1 MLNIIIPM
9 SGASL
14 YETSAD
20 FIYPKILTEI
30 NNRTLLEYSQD
41 IFATLTEEHKSLFIV
56 PADKLTKLALGN
68 IIELISPSAVIIPLQ
83 GMTKGAVCSSMMAID
98 EIDLD
103 EELIISSADHYIN
116 DDLQQV
122 LDYFRS
128 LEADAGVLTF
138 ESVHPKWSFAK
149 ANDEGFVVQTAEKNA
164 ISRNAIAGLY
174 YFKKGSDFIEAAKEL
189 IRKDNSIDNNF
200 YLSSSLNEMV
210 LKGKK
215 IVMRPLADSV
225 YHNFYDAHAVK
236 AFEMSHVNP
245 LPPVKKL
252 TEKYI
257 AAFNA
262 KSLHD
267 VVDMFDR
274 NATLIDPVNHKIGQE
289 NIRSMLVQLFS
300 ETKLLEFKALSVL
313 AEQNRSVIEFELKLD
328 DKLLKGVD
336 IIDWNNKGHIVK
348 LNAYLY

>member
-1 MLNIIIPM
+1 
-9 SGASL
+9 
-14 YETSAD
+14 
-20 FIYPKILTEI
+20 
-30 NNRTLLEYSQD
+30 
-41 IFATLTEEHKSLFIV
+41 
-56 PADKLTKLALGN
+56 
-68 IIELISPSAVIIPLQ
+68 
-83 GMTKGAVCSSMMAID
+83 
-98 EIDLD
+98 
-103 EELIISSADHYIN
+103 
-116 DDLQQV
+116 
-122 LDYFRS
+122 
-128 LEADAGVLTF
+128 
-138 ESVHPKWSFAK
+138 
-149 ANDEGFVVQTAEKNA
+149 
-164 ISRNAIAGLY
+164 
-174 YFKKGSDFIEAAKEL
+174 
-189 IRKDNSIDNNF
+189 
-200 YLSSSLNEMV
+200 MV

-274 NATLIDPVNHKIGQE
+274 NATLIDPGNHKIGQE

>member
-98 EIDLD
+98 EINLD

-128 LEADAGVLTF
+128 LEADAGVLTLNQYIL
-138 ESVHPKWSFAK
+138 S
-149 ANDEGFVVQTAEKNA
+149 
-164 ISRNAIAGLY
+164 GL
-174 YFKKGSDFIEAAKEL
+174 
-189 IRKDNSIDNNF
+189 
-200 YLSSSLNEMV
+200 
-210 LKGKK
+210 
-215 IVMRPLADSV
+215 
-225 YHNFYDAHAVK
+225 
-236 AFEMSHVNP
+236 
-245 LPPVKKL
+245 
-252 TEKYI
+252 
-257 AAFNA
+257 
-262 KSLHD
+262 
-267 VVDMFDR
+267 
-274 NATLIDPVNHKIGQE
+274 
-289 NIRSMLVQLFS
+289 
-300 ETKLLEFKALSVL
+300 
-313 AEQNRSVIEFELKLD
+313 
-328 DKLLKGVD
+328 LLKPTMKD
-336 IIDWNNKGHIVK
+336 LLFRLLKK
-348 LNAYLY
+348 MR

>member
-1 MLNIIIPM
+1 M

-274 NATLIDPVNHKIGQE
+274 NATLIDPGNHKIGQE

>member
-41 IFATLTEEHKSLFIV
+41 IFTTLTEEHKSLFIV

-98 EIDLD
+98 EINLD

-252 TEKYI
+252 AEKYI
-257 AAFNA
+257 SAFNA

-274 NATLIDPVNHKIGQE
+274 NATLIDPGNHKVGQE

-300 ETKLLEFKALSVL
+300 ETKHLEFKALSVL

>member
-98 EIDLD
+98 EINLD

-128 LEADAGVLTF
+128 LKADAGVLTF

-274 NATLIDPVNHKIGQE
+274 NATLIDPGNHKIGQE